1 MCMKN
6 KGQFSG
12 VGFLCKFWGLIS
24 NYKEKRIYLSIASK
38 MEVKGAVIVI
48 LNTGNILLNDFSY
61 STITIMLN
69 KSIFFITR

>member
-12 VGFLCKFWGLIS
+12 VGSLCKFWGSIS
-24 NYKEKRIYLSIASK
+24 NYKEKRIYLSIASE